1 MLKNNCKGTTL
12 VEMLVVIAIMGI
24 TAPIIYTIFIGGL
37 NDFARGCNFIDQ
49 QHDIQDVIRQVR
61 HDVQDAKTVEVWT
74 TGEVAA
80 KGEKKLSSVSF
91 TMNLPEETE
100 KKREWKFED
109 DSLQLRTINNGIAG
123 EFVKAVD
130 NVDVAKSYFEYYEDG
145 DVKQL
150 ILHILPK
157 RNDRIVNKAGNVQSE
172 IITEYSVRYKSIEK
186 HY

>member
-109 DSLQLRTINNGIAG
+109 DSLQLRTINAGVPG
-123 EFVKAVD
+123 EFIKAVD
-130 NVDVAKSYFEYYEDG
+130 DVDISKSYFEYYEDG

-150 ILHILPK
+150 ILHIMPK
-157 RNDRIVNKAGNVQSE
+157 QNDRILNKAGNVQEE
-172 IITEYSVRYKSIEK
+172 IITEYSVRYKTIEV
-186 HY
+186 H